1 MQLNQFNGGLN
12 TRLAPHLINANE
24 AVVYKNIDNSSIS
37 LRPIKSTTDEETLI
51 SKYFINFKDTWV
63 SSSTYKTYKEFK
75 EKLYYSDGVGKPQKS
90 SDGVSWNN
98 LGIDKPT
105 VKATATLLE
114 VSINLTSTTGGDLL
128 EEPYS
133 YKFGNVVDGILNIV
147 HTGTGTI
154 LAGNNAIS
162 ISNIVNI
169 DVPISVYREYL
180 GTYRLVGT
188 TSTTL
193 LDSTLDISANAELVD
208 EVDAKYLSG
217 TYQYCYTFYND
228 TDGTESQPSEYSN
241 NRVIENGSITVSGQ
255 GSSDPQVDIV
265 RIYRLG
271 GNLTS
276 MTLVT
281 EVPNPGQ
288 VTFSYTDKAPD
299 LEVDGH
305 ILDSFNN
312 APSPTGLKH
321 LTEHNAMFFGCIEDK
336 LYYSD
341 IAYVNYW
348 SDFNFIDFD
357 DVITG
362 LGATA
367 NGLLVFTKYKT
378 YIVTGTSPLTLSKY
392 LISSNQG
399 CLEHRSISFAKNTLL
414 WASTD
419 GICASNGGN
428 VIVFSR
434 DKLGKISLTDIRDS
448 IVYDDVYYL
457 GYGDKLLA
465 LDTRFGNILR
475 EVSQEV
481 HSLSIYNDVLYY
493 TLEGKLYSLFTNVE
507 YLSMEYKSPKLSEGQ
522 LSNLKNY
529 KTVYT
534 RCLGE
539 LEIKIYIDDEVVI
552 TKAINSKTTEILI
565 PQQKRQGYYIQ
576 FEVTGTGELL
586 ELQYIVEGRQN
597 GR

>member
-12 TRLAPHLINANE
+12 TRLAPHLINVNE

-51 SKYFINFKDTWV
+51 NKYFINFKDTWV

-105 VKATATLLE
+105 VKATATLFE
-114 VSINLTSTTGGDLL
+114 IN
-128 EEPYS
+128 
-133 YKFGNVVDGILNIV
+133 
-147 HTGTGTI
+147 
-154 LAGNNAIS
+154 
-162 ISNIVNI
+162 
-169 DVPISVYREYL
+169 
-180 GTYRLVGT
+180 
-188 TSTTL
+188 
-193 LDSTLDISANAELVD
+193 
-208 EVDAKYLSG
+208 AKYLSG
-217 TYQYCYTFYND
+217 TYQYCYTFYNNI
-228 TDGTESQPSEYSN
+228 DGTESQPSEYSN
-241 NRVIENGSITVSGQ
+241 ELVIENGSITVSGQ
-255 GSSDPQVDIV
+255 GSADPQVDIV

-271 GNLTS
+271 GNLTL

-281 EVPNPGQ
+281 EIPNPGQ
-288 VTFSYTDKAPD
+288 VTFSYIDKIPD
-299 LEVDGH
+299 LEVNGH

-321 LTEHNAMFFGCIEDK
+321 LTEHNVMFFGCIRDK

-348 SDFNFIDFD
+348 SAFNFIDFD
-357 DVITG
+357 DIITG
-362 LGATA
+362 IGATA

-419 GICASNGGN
+419 GICASNGGDI
-428 VIVFSR
+428 IVFSR

-457 GYGDKLLA
+457 GYGDKVLA

-475 EVSQEV
+475 EISQEV

-493 TLEGKLYSLFTNVE
+493 TLEGKLYSFFTNTE

-539 LEIKIYIDDEVVI
+539 LEVKIHIDDEVVI
-552 TKAINSKTTEILI
+552 TKSINSKTTEILI